1 MRRLSAAFVTLVAL
15 VLTACGVG
23 PTTSRAV
30 QMRQALTSP
39 PELLEFEPL
48 PVRQEMFREMARA
61 SESEAGQTATA
72 SVLFPLGHGD
82 DALIAAPGFDPRSD
96 LLQAPDAGTLL
107 LSFDPRGG
115 DRWPED
121 RRDSLMGLSEREVAE
136 LVARTLLTRW
146 SVQPAGTVE
155 VDRATGAPYAAAYV
169 DGILRLNPSLLY
181 LAASTGASAGAASA
195 ATASTLQ

>member
-1 MRRLSAAFVTLVAL
+1 MNRLAAKLVALLAL
-15 VLTACGVG
+15 VLTACGG
-23 PTTSRAV
+23 GATPSRAM

-39 PELLEFEPL
+39 PELLEFESPAA
-48 PVRQEMFREMARA
+48 RQEMFREMARA
-61 SESEAGQTATA
+61 SQSEAGQPA
-72 SVLFPLGHGD
+72 SALVLFPVSHGAD
-82 DALIAAPGFDPRSD
+82 RLVAAPGFDARSD

-107 LSFDPRGG
+107 LSFDPHGG

-146 SVQPAGTVE
+146 GLQPAGTVA

-181 LAASTGASAGAASA
+181 LAASVGASTAAGV
-195 ATASTLQ
+195 Q